1 MAVWRDLANF
11 EPVRGDIIV
20 LKRASIHRYD
30 GRSLNAYEYTEMV
43 VNPERADAVSLREW
57 WEVKELESN
66 GCLDD
71 LERDVNLSF

>member
-1 MAVWRDLANF
+1 VWRDLDSF
-11 EPVRGDIIV
+11 QPVKGDVIL
-20 LKRASIHRYD
+20 LKHASVHRYD

-43 VNPERADAVSLREW
+43 LNPDRAETVHLREW

-71 LERDVNLSF
+71 LANDVNLSF